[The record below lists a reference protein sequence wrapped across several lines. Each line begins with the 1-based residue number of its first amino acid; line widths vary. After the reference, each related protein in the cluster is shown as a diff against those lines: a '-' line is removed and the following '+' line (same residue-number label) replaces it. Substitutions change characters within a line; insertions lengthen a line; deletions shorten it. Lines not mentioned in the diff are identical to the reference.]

1 MPVQHARHHRFTV
14 DDFHRMAETGI
25 LSPED
30 RVELIDGE
38 IVEMT
43 PMGPRHAA
51 RTRAIHRDLERLLGN
66 EALVS
71 IQLPIS
77 LGSEEPYPDVSVAR
91 WREDLYEHAHPT
103 PEDVLLLVE
112 VSDSTVLYDRNVK
125 SAAYARA
132 GIPELWV
139 VDLPHDVVVVFTS
152 PQSGRYAETR
162 DYRRG
167 QSFVSPAL
175 GGREVRVEDVLGP
188 AARG

>member
-14 DDFHRMAETGI
+14 DEFHRMAETGI
-25 LSPED
+25 LSPDD

-51 RTRAIHRDLERLLGN
+51 RTRAIQRTLERLLGN
-66 EALVS
+66 GAVVS
-71 IQLPIS
+71 VQLPIS
-77 LGSEEPYPDVSVAR
+77 LEGAEPYPDVSVAR
-91 WREDLYEHAHPT
+91 WREDLYERAHPT
-103 PEDVLLLVE
+103 PADVLLLVE

-125 SAAYARA
+125 SATYARA
-132 GIPELWV
+132 GIREFWMA
-139 VDLPHDVVVVFTS
+139 DLPPDVVVVFTS
-152 PQSGRYAETR
+152 PHSGRYADARE
-162 DYRRG
+162 YRRG

-188 AARG
+188 AAR